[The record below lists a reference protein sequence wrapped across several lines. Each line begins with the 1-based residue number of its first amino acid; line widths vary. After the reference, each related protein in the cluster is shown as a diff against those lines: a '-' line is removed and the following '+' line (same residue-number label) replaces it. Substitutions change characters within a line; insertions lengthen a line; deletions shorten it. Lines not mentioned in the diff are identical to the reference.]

1 MAEHVESSSA
11 GTSVKLVVDTA
22 GFPLGIIRRTAFCFV
37 EGNYVFFQKAD
48 DKHYVVTLSPKHAP
62 AAGFAERAAEEF
74 ENEMRNQVLREKLMR
89 ETRSVRELVIGRALF
104 SASSDLG
111 DPFADDFDFLDDD
124 GDFLEDPLGIAVS
137 WEDKY
142 GKNKAGDDD

>member
-11 GTSVKLVVDTA
+11 GTSAKLIVDTA
-22 GFPLGIIRRTAFCFV
+22 GFPLPIIRRTAFCFV
-37 EGNYVFFQKAD
+37 EGNYVFFQKVD
-48 DKHYVVTLSPKHAP
+48 DTHYAVTLSPKKAP
-62 AAGFAERAAEEF
+62 DADFSTRIADEF

-89 ETRSVRELVIGRALF
+89 ETRAVRELVIGRALF

-111 DPFADDFDFLDDD
+111 DPFAEDFDFLDDD

-142 GKNKAGDDD
+142 GKNKGGDDD